1 MEVDKPKAVFISS
14 LVFLVVIC
22 AFYLSTYLP
31 RNTGNTERDTEDG
44 RLRQRESD
52 AKALTLPQSDATG
65 ITSFSNSLDDAAS
78 KISEVDDDHI
88 NSQSDP
94 EEDQINQH
102 SENRTE
108 TDILMLIADLE
119 KQSEELLQTS
129 EEKSRLAFKLQDENE
144 ALFQAYEIESELVKS
159 NHDAI
164 EAEFEREVLG
174 GRSVHD
180 VVTTASDEELEEFRA
195 HPLSDV
201 LVEACLQ
208 YHEVVD
214 TFTAQS
220 HANVDRMNALWA
232 EGSELYLKSVGIKKD
247 IADLKAMLE

>member
-1 MEVDKPKAVFISS
+1 METDKPKAVFISS

-31 RNTGNTERDTEDG
+31 RNTEDSL
-44 RLRQRESD
+44 LRQRKSD
-52 AKALTLPQSDATG
+52 VNALTVPQSDATG
-65 ITSFSNSLDDAAS
+65 ITSFSNSLDAAS
-78 KISEVDDDHI
+78 KISELDDDHI

-94 EEDQINQH
+94 EDVQISQH
-102 SENRTE
+102 SENPTE
-108 TDILMLIADLE
+108 ADILMLIADLD
-119 KQSEELLQTS
+119 KQSEELLQAS

-180 VVTTASDEELEEFRA
+180 VVTTASDEELEEFRV

-214 TFTAQS
+214 TFTVQS

-232 EGSELYLKSVGIKKD
+232 AGSELYLKSVEIEKD

>member
-1 MEVDKPKAVFISS
+1 METDKPKTVFISS

-31 RNTGNTERDTEDG
+31 RNTEDDF
-44 RLRQRESD
+44 LHQRESD
-52 AKALTLPQSDATG
+52 LNAITVPQSG
-65 ITSFSNSLDDAAS
+65 ITEITRLPYPRDAAS
-78 KISEVDDDHI
+78 EKDGYIKHIS
-88 NSQSDP
+88 SQPNP
-94 EEDQINQH
+94 EDVQISQH
-102 SENRTE
+102 SKNLVEA
-108 TDILMLIADLE
+108 DILMLIADLE
-119 KQSEELLQTS
+119 KQNEELLQAS

-144 ALFQAYEIESELVKS
+144 DLFQAYEIESELVKS

-180 VVTTASDEELEEFRA
+180 VVTTASDEELEELRA
-195 HPLSDV
+195 HTLSDV

-232 EGSELYLKSVGIKKD
+232 EGSELYLKSVEIEKD
-247 IADLKAMLE
+247 IANLKAMLE